1 MIHDS
6 GNRILDRMEA
16 SFGRLALPQILRWI
30 AGFQA
35 MSWGLSLFSREY
47 LEFIAFDRGAILSGQ
62 ASFFLGS
69 ESCFRGTIADRNL
82 HRFDRADVHVL
93 HQRLTGKSLGSLPS
107 QRLRGLNDLV
117 TSHSRLP
124 PHAPSFPWN
133 TQRNFLLGY
142 LSCFCRLVSKSHHSP
157 DDDYPNQGEMARLGK
172 HPPSSRYGASER
184 FLGSTCR
191 SHWHDALPAIIC
203 PGLCIGSQAEQ

>member
-62 ASFFLGS
+62 VWRLFSW
-69 ESCFRGTIADRNL
+69 
-82 HRFDRADVHVL
+82 VL
-93 HQRLTGKSLGSLPS
+93 SPVFELSLM
-107 QRLRGLNDLV
+107 
-117 TSHSRLP
+117 H
-124 PHAPSFPWN
+124 
-133 TQRNFLLGY
+133 
-142 LSCFCRLVSKSHHSP
+142 
-157 DDDYPNQGEMARLGK
+157 
-172 HPPSSRYGASER
+172 
-184 FLGSTCR
+184 
-191 SHWHDALPAIIC
+191 I
-203 PGLCIGSQAEQ
+203 